1 MKNFIKMA
9 IVFVSLAVLTGCAIP
24 YQNQSGGF
32 AGNIHGRDGSIS
44 FGGNGSTGGQQQVA
58 FSNGGCNGML
68 LRYPDGRLE
77 CRACNI
83 GVWNGQTCLVQQ
95 QVQQVQQIWG
105 QNHLSANNCP
115 SGYRMNTQ
123 GSWMCRD

>member
-1 MKNFIKMA
+1 MKNCIKMV
-9 IVFVSLAVLTGCAIP
+9 ISVITLVFLTGCAIP

-44 FGGNGSTGGQQQVA
+44 FSGNGSTGGQQQVVH
-58 FSNGGCNGML
+58 GGGQCNGML

-95 QVQQVQQIWG
+95 QVQQVWG
-105 QNHLSANNCP
+105 QNRLNSNSCP
-115 SGYRMNTQ
+115 SGYRMNSV